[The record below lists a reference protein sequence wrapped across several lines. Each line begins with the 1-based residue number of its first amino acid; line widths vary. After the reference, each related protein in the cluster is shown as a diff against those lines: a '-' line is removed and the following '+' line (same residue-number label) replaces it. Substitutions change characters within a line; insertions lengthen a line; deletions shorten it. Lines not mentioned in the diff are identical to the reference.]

1 MKVLST
7 NIANSSDCINFKS
20 QIHRTNTIGIGINTA
35 IKLGDK
41 GFFNALRHLANDGLK
56 RDVVVGGSNSTGSKL
71 ATALTF
77 LKAGNV
83 EYSLKTSQK
92 REHGVDGFHLMGK
105 NVIELIKKLAIDTGN
120 ISKELLNE
128 TATKDVLLK
137 ESNEMYRSIFVG

>member
-20 QIHRTNTIGIGINTA
+20 QIHHTNTIGIGINTA

-41 GFFNALRHLANDGLK
+41 GFFNALKHLANDGLK
-56 RDVVVGGSNSTGSKL
+56 RDIVIGGTNSTGSKL
-71 ATALTF
+71 VSALTI

-92 REHGVDGFHLMGK
+92 RKHGVDGFHLMCK

-120 ISKELLNE
+120 ISQEMLNE
-128 TATKDVLLK
+128 TAVKDVLLK
-137 ESNEMYRSIFVG
+137 ESNEIYRSIFIG

>member
-1 MKVLST
+1 MKVLPT
-7 NIANSSDCINFKS
+7 NIANNNKYIHFKS
-20 QIHRTNTIGIGINTA
+20 QIHRTNTIDIGINTA

-41 GFFNALRHLANDGLK
+41 GFFNALKHLANDGLK
-56 RDVVVGGSNSTGSKL
+56 RDIVIGGSNSTGSKL
-71 ATALTF
+71 VSALTI

-120 ISKELLNE
+120 ISKKELSEKATEKELIKEFNE
-128 TATKDVLLK
+128 TYKP
-137 ESNEMYRSIFVG
+137 IFTG